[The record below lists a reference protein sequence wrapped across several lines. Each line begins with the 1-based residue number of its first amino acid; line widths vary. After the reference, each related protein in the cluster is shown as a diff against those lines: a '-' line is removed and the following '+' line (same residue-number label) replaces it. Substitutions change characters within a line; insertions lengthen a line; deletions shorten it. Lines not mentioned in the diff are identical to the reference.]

1 MFSRAEVAN
10 FEAFDSHVTLIV
22 DGKQAL
28 PSRGRKVSCVKDR
41 CFAGIASES
50 DESITRV
57 AGHVDA
63 DQFFVNAPFHV
74 HDAARARSVRGMLNG
89 PPRRRS
95 SAGVRIIPSR
105 RHVVR
110 GVDLAKSGNAHE

>member
-1 MFSRAEVAN
+1 MFSRAEVAD
-10 FEAFDSHVTLIV
+10 FKTFDPHVTLIV
-22 DGKQAL
+22 DGKHTL
-28 PSRGRKVSCVKDR
+28 PSGGPEMLGVKNC

-57 AGHVDA
+57 AGYVDA
-63 DQFFVNAPFHV
+63 DQLFVNSPFHI
-74 HDAARARSVRGMLNG
+74 HCAARARSVRGMLNG

-95 SAGVRIIPSR
+95 SARVRIIPRR